1 MNYNPLVSIIVT
13 TYNRKELLKETIDS
27 ILNQT
32 IKDFELIVVDNFS
45 NYDFYEFIKSFNSD
59 CIRPFQNKNNGIIA
73 INRNYGINRAKGE
86 YIAFCDDDDLWFSH
100 KIEKQ
105 MNKLLN
111 SNKNM
116 IFSMIKEFGEISIYS
131 NYFGINPLPFKVN
144 TSTKALL
151 MTNCIPFSTVLI
163 ERLSLYKI
171 GLFDERKSF
180 VAIEDNE
187 LWIRASKKLEL
198 EFIPEVLS
206 LHRVHK
212 SGIYINSKS
221 IIEGKKEMWSMHGD
235 SDKSTQKKKNTI
247 KQNVFYFL
255 LRNLFKLIYEKY
267 FFPNISAKDY

>member
-13 TYNRKELLKETIDS
+13 TYNRKKLLKETIDS

-32 IKDFELIVVDNFS
+32 FKDFELIVVDNFS
-45 NYDFYEFIKSFNSD
+45 NYDFFKFIKSFNSD
-59 CIRPFQNKNNGIIA
+59 CITPFQNQNNGIIA
-73 INRNYGINRAKGE
+73 INRNYGINKAKGK
-86 YIAFCDDDDLWFSH
+86 YIAFCDDDDWWFSH

-105 MNKLLN
+105 INKLLN

-116 IFSMIKEFGEISIYS
+116 IFSMVKEFGEISIYS

-163 ERLSLYKI
+163 EKLSLYKI

-187 LWIRASKKLEL
+187 LWVRASKKLEL
-198 EFIPEVLS
+198 DFIPEVLS

-221 IIEGKKEMWSMHGD
+221 IIVGKKEMWSMHGD
-235 SDKSTQKKKNTI
+235 GDKSTQKKKNTI

-267 FFPNISAKDY
+267 FYPNISAKDY

>member
-13 TYNRKELLKETIDS
+13 TYNRKKLLKETIDS

-32 IKDFELIVVDNFS
+32 FKDFELIVVDNFS
-45 NYDFYEFIKSFNSD
+45 NYDFFKCIKSFNSD
-59 CIRPFQNKNNGIIA
+59 CIRPFQNQNNGIIA
-73 INRNYGINRAKGE
+73 INRNYGINRAKGK
-86 YIAFCDDDDLWFSH
+86 YIAFCDDDDWWFLH

-105 MNKLLN
+105 INKLLN

-163 ERLSLYKI
+163 EKLSLYKI
-171 GLFDERKSF
+171 GLFNEGKSF
-180 VAIEDNE
+180 VGIEDNE
-187 LWIRASKKLEL
+187 LWVRASKKLEID
-198 EFIPEVLS
+198 FIPEVLS

-235 SDKSTQKKKNTI
+235 GDNSKQKKGNTI

-255 LRNLFKLIYEKY
+255 FRNLFKLIYEKY
-267 FFPNISAKDY
+267 FYPNISAKDY